1 MYSCVRVDMCTY
13 SNIYM
18 FTRTREYTDIVK
30 SITIKIL

>member
-18 FTRTREYTDIVK
+18 FMCIREYIDVDTN
-30 SITIKIL
+30 